1 VSFQGP
7 VRPDTKA
14 SKLRHN
20 QRLAPHNECVS
31 NPEYVV
37 REAHQADADAI
48 TTVHEARWRAG
59 YAHLF
64 SQDVLEK
71 AIRQHCSRWA
81 RVLANPEF
89 ENTTL
94 LVLEH
99 QQQIIGF
106 AHFGPSGNELSSYD
120 RSGRA
125 ELYSFYVHPDRWGTG
140 AASVLL
146 EQVIEILERRGD
158 EAVYLNTAAET
169 PRSRRF
175 YEKHGFRETGST
187 SVYQLLGEVPSVDV
201 EYIFRILRPAREP
214 GR

>member
-1 VSFQGP
+1 
-7 VRPDTKA
+7 
-14 SKLRHN
+14 
-20 QRLAPHNECVS
+20 VS

-48 TTVHEARWRAG
+48 TTVHESGWRAG

-64 SQDVLEK
+64 SQDVLER
-71 AIRQHCSRWA
+71 AIRQHCGRWA

-89 ENTTL
+89 ENTAL
-94 LVLEH
+94 LVLER

-120 RSGRA
+120 SSGRT
-125 ELYSFYVHPDRWGTG
+125 ELYSFYVHPDHWGSG
-140 AASVLL
+140 AANVLMD
-146 EQVIEILERRGD
+146 QVIELTRHRGVK
-158 EAVYLNTAAET
+158 AVYLNTAAGT

-175 YEKHGFRETGST
+175 YEKNGFRETGST

-201 EYIFRILRPAREP
+201 EYVFRIEASPGEPRTLRIES
-214 GR
+214 